1 MKILN
6 FTMSKPLA
14 VIPMGNRLYK
24 LADDCDIEVYTDE
37 GVFIFHAKKYAV
49 TNYRSGGP
57 LVDSFIDQIGDEA
70 VAPWW
75 VIHDLCYTPCAALG
89 MEHPLSRKMA
99 DELLRA
105 GLIYAGMS
113 KWKAQVVYTAVRW
126 FGESAY
132 EEDDALTSSNSKLFT
147 FEWIATA

>member
-1 MKILN
+1 MKIISL
-6 FTMSKPLA
+6 TTSRPLA

-24 LADDCDIEVYTDE
+24 LADDCDIRVVTDE
-37 GVFIFHAKKYAV
+37 GCFRFYVKRGTV

-70 VAPWW
+70 IAPWW

-89 MEHPLSRKMA
+89 MEHPVSRKKA
-99 DELLRA
+99 DEILRA
-105 GLIYAGMS
+105 GLLYAGMK
-113 KWKAQVVYTAVRW
+113 KWRAQVVYTAVRW

-147 FEWIATA
+147 FEWIDSV